1 MTLMKKTKQ
10 SAQKGLQ
17 QMQPLVE
24 QEKRVYLEVLRRMFS
39 IHLPKKL
46 ASLLVEQV
54 MLQLMLVVQRVALL
68 LKSQTWNQIIDL
80 ELLKEVEDLV
90 TTLSQELEIGPS

>member
-24 QEKRVYLEVLRRMFS
+24 QEKRVYLEVLRRTFS

-46 ASLLVEQV
+46 ASLLVE
-54 MLQLMLVVQRVALL
+54 
-68 LKSQTWNQIIDL
+68 
-80 ELLKEVEDLV
+80 
-90 TTLSQELEIGPS
+90 